1 MVAFKLPPE
10 PVVEPSRV
18 RCETVE
24 LQQFVTD
31 GLGDSSYLLVYGDE
45 AAVVD
50 PQRDVRRFLAAAERR
65 SARIRFA
72 IETHVHN
79 DYVSGALELRAAAG
93 AEIVGPSLGGYAFPF
108 TAMDEGSELALGD
121 ARLRAIPTPGH
132 TFEHT
137 AYELLEDGDDPTAV
151 FTGGSLI
158 VGSAGRTDLLGPD
171 AVDELSRAQYRTMR
185 RLAELHDAVRVLPTH
200 GAGSFCATTAPDVDR
215 TSTIGEERRRNPA
228 LRAPDEDAFV
238 REQLEGLLA
247 YPTYYV
253 EMAPINRAGP
263 RVFGDVPMLE
273 PLTFERFEE
282 LSTRA
287 VVVDARPGAA
297 FASSHVPSSLGI
309 PLDESFASYVGW
321 LLPIRQRIVLILP
334 EGEAERLEI
343 ATQLFRIGYDGMDGF
358 LAGGIAAWRAG
369 GGPVESYGTA
379 SIDDFATA
387 AREGTAIALDVRQR
401 REWDEG
407 HVEGSR
413 HAFVGELPERLGEI
427 AEDRDIVVACASG
440 FRASIAASLLARA
453 GRHVAVVAAGGVSD
467 ALRRAR

>member
-1 MVAFKLPPE
+1 MTGTIE
-10 PVVEPSRV
+10 P
-18 RCETVE
+18 VE

-31 GLGDSSYLLVYGDE
+31 GLGDSSYLLVSGDE

-79 DYVSGALELRAAAG
+79 DYVSGALELRAATG
-93 AEIVGPSLGGYAFPF
+93 AEVLGPSRGGYAFPF
-108 TAMDEGSELALGD
+108 TAMDDGSQVELGD
-121 ARLRAIPTPGH
+121 VRLRAVPTPGH

-137 AYELLEDGDDPTAV
+137 AYELLQDGDVPTAL

-158 VGSAGRTDLLGPD
+158 VGSAGRTDLLG
-171 AVDELSRAQYRTMR
+171 AEATLELTRAQYGTMR
-185 RLAELHDAVRVLPTH
+185 RLAELPDEVHVLPTH
-200 GAGSFCATTAPDVDR
+200 GAGSFCATTRPDVDR
-215 TSTIGEERRRNPA
+215 ASTIGAERRHNPA

-247 YPTYYV
+247 YPAYYA

-263 RVFGDVPMLE
+263 RVLGDIPILE
-273 PLTFERFEE
+273 PLSVERFGA
-282 LSTRA
+282 LSSGAT
-287 VVVDARPGAA
+287 VVDARAGAA
-297 FASSHVPSSLGI
+297 FASSHVPGSLNI

-321 LLPIRQRIVLILP
+321 LLPIRERIVLIAP
-334 EGEAERLEI
+334 QGEAERIEI
-343 ATQLFRIGYDGMDGF
+343 ATQLYRIGYDNGVDGF
-358 LAGGIAAWRAG
+358 LRGGLETWRAAG
-369 GGPVESYGTA
+369 RPVESYGTA

-387 AREGTAIALDVRQR
+387 AQQGTAIALDVRQR

-413 HAFVGELPERLGEI
+413 QAFVGELAGRLDEL
-427 AEDRDIVVACASG
+427 DRDRDVIVACASG
-440 FRASIAASLLARA
+440 FRASIAASLLARR
-453 GRHVAVVAAGGVSD
+453 GRHVAVVASGGVPD
-467 ALRRAR
+467 ALRPAR